1 MSVPAVLELR
11 DCGRILRIGR
21 GSTGSFFVFLYD
33 KPAKRTAP
41 PKQLAYAIGNRLRL
55 TQSNGAHV
63 VWIDSSGSSAAAAF
77 ELNCREAERLSDWAG
92 IPMPEGSDEA

>member
-1 MSVPAVLELR
+1 MSVPGELELR

-21 GSTGSFFVFLYD
+21 GSTSSFFVFLYD
-33 KPAKRTAP
+33 KPAKRR